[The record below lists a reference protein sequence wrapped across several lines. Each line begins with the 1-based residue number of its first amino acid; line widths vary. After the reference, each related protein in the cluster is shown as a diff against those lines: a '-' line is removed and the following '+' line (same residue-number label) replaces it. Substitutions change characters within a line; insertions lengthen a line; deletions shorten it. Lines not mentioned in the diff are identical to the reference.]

1 MQTCC
6 REESKFSDEL
16 INDING
22 FSVTLY
28 NITDDVVKTNTKTSI
43 PLDTKVRIV
52 VARDGIMSYMMN
64 DYGSKF

>member
-22 FSVTLY
+22 FAVTLY

-52 VARDGIMSYMMN
+52 VARDGVMSYMMN